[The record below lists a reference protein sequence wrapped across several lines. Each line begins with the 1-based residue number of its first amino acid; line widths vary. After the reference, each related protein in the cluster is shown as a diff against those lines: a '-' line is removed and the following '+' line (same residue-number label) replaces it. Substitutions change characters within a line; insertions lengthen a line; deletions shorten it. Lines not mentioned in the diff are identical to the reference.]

1 MPGSTTILVQRCL
14 DRLQAGDEAA
24 RRDLID
30 TACARL
36 TRLARKMLRAD
47 GRLRRWEQTDDVF
60 QSAMLRLCRAL
71 QHVIPQSPREFFR
84 LAALQIRRELID
96 LARHYYG
103 PHGLGAKHQSK
114 GIKKHAEDMP
124 QDTPEPADSSHDP
137 SRLMAWSE
145 FHEEAAALPEK
156 EREVFD
162 LVWYQGVTHAE
173 AATLLQVSGKTIQ
186 RRWQAACLSLH
197 EALGGQLPA

>member
-1 MPGSTTILVQRCL
+1 L

-30 TACARL
+30 TACERL

-47 GRLRRWEQTDDVF
+47 GRVRRWEQTDDVF

-71 QHVIPQSPREFFR
+71 QHVTPQSAREFFR
-84 LAALQIRRELID
+84 LAALQVRRELID

-103 PHGLGAKHQSK
+103 PHGIGAKHQSR
-114 GIKKHAEDMP
+114 GIENHADGRAR
-124 QDTPEPADSSHDP
+124 DTHEPADSSHDP

-145 FHEEAAALPEK
+145 FHEQVAALPEE

-173 AATLLQVSGKTIQ
+173 AANVLLVSAKTIQ